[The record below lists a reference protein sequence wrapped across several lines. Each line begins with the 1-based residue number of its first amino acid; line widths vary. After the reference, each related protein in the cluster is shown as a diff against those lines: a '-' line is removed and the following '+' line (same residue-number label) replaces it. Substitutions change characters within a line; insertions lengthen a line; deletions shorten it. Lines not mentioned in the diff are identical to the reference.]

1 MSEKNSELF
10 DLNKFL
16 AESVANS
23 SPEEDIA
30 EKVVDEDGVEEDQL
44 FSPDAPEAQD
54 VANGDEEHSEDDM
67 SPELEEFCLQC
78 MRMYANVH
86 LWHLQTG
93 SYAEHEALEAYYE
106 SLFELT
112 DSFIEAAVANS
123 GALSCDTSFNLE
135 LLPYGEMIEEVEAFK
150 EHVSAQKEQLSEEGM
165 INILDDVLSETDEV
179 LYKLKNLS

>member
-1 MSEKNSELF
+1 MSEKQSELF

-16 AESVANS
+16 AESAERSSQEEVAK
-23 SPEEDIA
+23 
-30 EKVVDEDGVEEDQL
+30 KVVGEDGVEEDKL
-44 FSPDAPEAQD
+44 LTPDAD
-54 VANGDEEHSEDDM
+54 SGVANGDEEHSEDDM

-93 SYAEHEALEAYYE
+93 SYAEHEALEEYYQN
-106 SLFELT
+106 LFEHT
-112 DSFIEAAVANS
+112 DSFIEAAVANN

-135 LLPYGEMIEEVEAFK
+135 LLPYGEMVEEIEAFK
-150 EHVSAQKEQLSEEGM
+150 KHVLAQKEQLSEEGM
-165 INILDDVLSETDEV
+165 VNILDDVLTETDEV